1 MSGSKI
7 PSQVTVAT
15 TARLHMGFFDLHGG
29 LGRKFGSIGLALSE
43 PATRLTVARAVDF
56 SASGPGAMRALQ
68 YARPF
73 MKQFN
78 LESGVSMALESAVP
92 EHSGLGSGT
101 QMALSVGWALNKLFT
116 LDMTLEQVAAV
127 TERGA
132 RSGIGIAAF
141 EHGGLLVDGGR
152 GEATVVPPLLSRMAF
167 PEDWR
172 IVLIFD
178 HSGVGVHGAQEV
190 EAFRTLPEFS
200 PAISAELCRYVLM
213 QALPAIA
220 EMNLK
225 QFGDAVYEI
234 QCRIGDYFA
243 AAQGGRRFTSAA
255 VGALLEWMRE
265 QGVACVGQSSW
276 GPTGFAV
283 FENELDAQATAAV
296 LKKKCAEQP
305 HLQFMVCKAH
315 NHGCEVRVAYEG
327 DLVDKACAV
336 N

>member
-1 MSGSKI
+1 M
-7 PSQVTVAT
+7 TA
-15 TARLHMGFFDLHGG
+15 ARLHMGFFDLHGG
-29 LGRKFGSIGLALSE
+29 LGRKFGSLGLALSE
-43 PATRLTVARAVDF
+43 PATRLTVSRAAEF
-56 SASGPGAMRALQ
+56 SAVGTGSERALKH
-68 YARPF
+68 AREF
-73 MKQFN
+73 AQHFHLKDAVTVQ
-78 LESGVSMALESAVP
+78 VESAIP
-92 EHSGLGSGT
+92 EHAGLGSGT
-101 QMALSVGWALNKLFT
+101 QMALAVGWALSKLNV
-116 LDMTLEQVAAV
+116 LDVSLQEVAAL
-127 TERGA
+127 TQRGA

-141 EHGGLLVDGGR
+141 EQGGLIVDGGR
-152 GEATVVPPLLSRMAF
+152 GEKTVVPPLLSRMAF
-167 PEDWR
+167 PDDWR

-178 HSGVGVHGAQEV
+178 HSGIGVHGKEEV

-200 PAISAELCRYVLM
+200 AATSAELCRYVLM

-220 EMNLK
+220 EKNLK

-255 VGALLEWMRE
+255 VGALLEWMRSE
-265 QGVACVGQSSW
+265 GIACVGQSSW
-276 GPTGFAV
+276 GPTGFAI

-296 LKKKCAEQP
+296 LKKKCADQQ
-305 HLQFMVCKAH
+305 HLQFLVCKAH